1 MNSLTHKPFSARSTN
16 LDTNWTWQQ
25 LRQMQLGG
33 NAKALTFF
41 RSHNCDTKVT
51 ENFPFFWLKLLVEYL
66 ACKRL
71 RLPSGHPA
79 EVQQSSIATLQGEAA
94 QPCFPSNA
102 HSRHQGATIRD
113 YHHNVISWQYFT
125 QLEKGQELQVV
136 FVCKHLMQMIGTI
149 PLCYLNTTMYWS
161 WCSKCLYPVSQLR
174 QVCLLSL
181 TPNLPSVCPALLL
194 YISEAKISVQKIL
207 VTVCDVN
214 ATKWMRCAL
223 VWKSFDTCVTGWSSN
238 NCIHGVGTLTIAV

>member
-51 ENFPFFWLKLLVEYL
+51 ENFPFFLLLRFVKVGYL

-71 RLPSGHPA
+71 HLPSGHPA
-79 EVQQSSIATLQGEAA
+79 EVQQSSVATLQGEAA

-102 HSRHQGATIRD
+102 HSRHQGGTIRD

-149 PLCYLNTTMYWS
+149 PLCYLNTTMYWQCIEADVAS
-161 WCSKCLYPVSQLR
+161 VPTETSVSVVL
-174 QVCLLSL
+174 
-181 TPNLPSVCPALLL
+181 
-194 YISEAKISVQKIL
+194 
-207 VTVCDVN
+207 
-214 ATKWMRCAL
+214 
-223 VWKSFDTCVTGWSSN
+223 DT
-238 NCIHGVGTLTIAV
+238 